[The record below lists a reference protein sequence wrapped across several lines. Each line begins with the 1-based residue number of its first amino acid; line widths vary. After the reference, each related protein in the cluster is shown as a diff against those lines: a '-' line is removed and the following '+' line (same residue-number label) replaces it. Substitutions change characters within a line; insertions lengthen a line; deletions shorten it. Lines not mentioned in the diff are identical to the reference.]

1 MTLHI
6 RSTVATSMGT
16 NESRTHKL
24 ATKESQLSP
33 QISHPGSAASTVLV
47 TGAAGFIGY
56 HLTTRLLADGYTVV
70 GIDNLNSYYP
80 IKLKEAR
87 LQQIGNPSN
96 FRFYQADLVDYVM
109 LNSIFEQQRP
119 RIVVNL
125 AAQAGVRYSIDNP
138 SVYIQS
144 NLVGFANVLEAC
156 RHHGVEHLLYASSSS
171 IYGGSTKVPFDEVDR
186 ADHPVSLYAATKRSN
201 ELMADCYAH
210 LYHLPATGMRFFTV
224 YGPYGRP
231 DMAYYS
237 FADSYFAGQPIRVYN
252 SGDIRNDLF
261 RDFTYIDDVVECVI
275 RLLTLPPAGA
285 RPHEVYNVGG
295 SRPESLT
302 DFITTLEDAL
312 ARALGRAVVFD
323 KVYEAIKPGDVKA
336 THANT
341 TRLGE
346 RISYT
351 PQVPLAEGL
360 RIFADWYVRFNGV
373 N

>member
-1 MTLHI
+1 MSPEI
-6 RSTVATSMGT
+6 RRHARAT
-16 NESRTHKL
+16 
-24 ATKESQLSP
+24 
-33 QISHPGSAASTVLV
+33 STVLV

-56 HLTTRLLADGYTVV
+56 HLTKRLLTDGHTVIGV
-70 GIDNLNSYYP
+70 DNLNSYYSV
-80 IKLKEAR
+80 KLKETR
-87 LQQIGNPSN
+87 LQQLGDPSN
-96 FRFYQADLVDYVM
+96 FRFYRADLADDAT
-109 LNSIFEQQRP
+109 LNSIFEHQRP
-119 RIVVNL
+119 QIVVNL

-138 SVYIQS
+138 SVYIRS

-171 IYGGSTKVPFDEVDR
+171 IYGGSTKVPFDEGDR

-210 LYHLPATGMRFFTV
+210 LYRLPATGMRFFTV
-224 YGPYGRP
+224 YGPCGRP

-237 FADSYFAGQPIRVYN
+237 FTDSYFAGQAIKVYN
-252 SGDIRNDLF
+252 SGDAQNDLS
-261 RDFTYIDDVVECVI
+261 RDFTYVDDVVECVT
-275 RLLTLPPAGA
+275 RLLNLPPDGP

-302 DFITTLEDAL
+302 NFITTLEDAL
-312 ARALGRAVVFD
+312 TRALGHAVIFD

-341 TRLGE
+341 ARLSR

-351 PQVPLAEGL
+351 PRVPLADGL
-360 RIFADWYVRFNGV
+360 RMFADWYVRFN
-373 N
+373 NLT

>member
-1 MTLHI
+1 MGTTE
-6 RSTVATSMGT
+6 STTAATSLEGVPLLPET
-16 NESRTHKL
+16 PHTIP
-24 ATKESQLSP
+24 TT
-33 QISHPGSAASTVLV
+33 STVLV

-56 HLTTRLLADGYTVV
+56 HLTMRLLADGHTVI
-70 GIDNLNSYYP
+70 GIDNLNSYYSV
-80 IKLKEAR
+80 KLKETR
-87 LQQIGNPSN
+87 LRQIGDPSS
-96 FRFYQADLVDYVM
+96 FRFYRADLTDDAA
-109 LNSIFEQQRP
+109 LSSIFEHHRP
-119 RIVVNL
+119 QIVVNL

-171 IYGGSTKVPFDEVDR
+171 IYGGSTKVPFDEGDR

-210 LYHLPATGMRFFTV
+210 LYGLPATGMRFFTV

-237 FADSYFAGQPIRVYN
+237 FADSYFAGRSIKVYN
-252 SGDIRNDLF
+252 GGDTQNDLS
-261 RDFTYIDDVVECVI
+261 RDFTYVDDVVECI
-275 RLLTLPPAGA
+275 ARLLHLPPAGA
-285 RPHEVYNVGG
+285 PPHEVYNVGG

-302 DFITTLEDAL
+302 NFITTLEDAL
-312 ARALGRAVVFD
+312 GKALGHAVIFD
-323 KVYEAIKPGDVKA
+323 KVYETIKPGDVKA

-341 TRLGE
+341 ARLDQ

-351 PQVPLAEGL
+351 PRVPLDEGL
-360 RIFADWYVRFNGV
+360 HMFADWYVRFN
-373 N
+373 NLN